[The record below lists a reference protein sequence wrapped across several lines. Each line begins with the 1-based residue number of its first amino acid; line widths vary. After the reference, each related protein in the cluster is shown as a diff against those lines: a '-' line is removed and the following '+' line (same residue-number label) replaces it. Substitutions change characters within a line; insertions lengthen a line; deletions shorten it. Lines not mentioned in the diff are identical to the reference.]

1 MQAMNPSLSFSLD
14 ERTVAALLQEDES
27 TFSMLGSL
35 LPSAASAALAAAEAQ
50 LGDPSALQAANAAAM
65 HHLLQLHA
73 GQAGAAQNAD
83 SRREWANAVLEALR
97 SQSKLP
103 GQASLPPPSPQQPSA
118 AEGASAGTGGGGGA
132 SAGAGPSG
140 SSSGGRPPTG
150 LSNSFAHLFPPQ
162 PPPNGAKGGQSSI
175 YQSPF
180 AAHPRSNPAQAGGSR
195 DGGGVSGMPP
205 LPSPS
210 SKGGDSHSAQVPA
223 SPVPR
228 SLGGNAAR
236 ARSTNDSTMS
246 GRDDAEAPACF
257 SGESNDSHAEHQ
269 GRPVAQDAAELDTE
283 ELRLRRIQEKNR
295 RNQRKFRA
303 RQRAKLEDS
312 EAQVRELSRQVM
324 ALERAKLELEVRN
337 RQLEASA
344 LRAKEAAPSPSP
356 QGQGEETKDDA
367 PYFESLSMFVS
378 KVRGETFT
386 WEQARDMTFKDIA
399 KNVEMYH
406 SMLSRLF
413 EQGAEDP
420 DSPAHAELVEL
431 LALKNASEF
440 QTWKSRPQLIH
451 MQYAML
457 NEASGA
463 SDAPRLAKWQSIVMA
478 LQLSEEQKERLLA
491 ARTYLL
497 AQMMEIIQERTLII
511 SMLQGAVPS
520 MEEGRQQ
527 NAGYLNA
534 SAAAE
539 RLQRNVNR
547 EHFLCTDFLLA
558 FWQVATPLQQAKCE
572 LLAFPWTP
580 DVLAMCN
587 LLAASASE
595 MADVK
600 RSYEAQAKGAAHA
613 GASHQTS
620 PFNCLLMP
628 ELASLQDGTVQMAD
642 GSAPGLAEVLDM
654 KAFGS
659 NT

>member
-1 MQAMNPSLSFSLD
+1 MNPSLSFSLD

-27 TFSMLGSL
+27 TFNVLGSL

-73 GQAGAAQNAD
+73 GQAGASQSAD

-97 SQSKLP
+97 SQNKLP
-103 GQASLPPPSPQQPSA
+103 GQPSLPPPSPQQPSA
-118 AEGASAGTGGGGGA
+118 AEGASAGGAAGG

-140 SSSGGRPPTG
+140 SSSGGGGGRPPTG
-150 LSNSFAHLFPPQ
+150 LSGSFAHLFPQ
-162 PPPNGAKGGQSSI
+162 QSPPSAAKNGGHQSSI
-175 YQSPF
+175 YHSPF
-180 AAHPRSNPAQAGGSR
+180 AAHPRSNPAQPGGSR
-195 DGGGVSGMPP
+195 GGAGAMPP
-205 LPSPS
+205 LPSPKAEGHAS
-210 SKGGDSHSAQVPA
+210 QVPNSPA
-223 SPVPR
+223 SR
-228 SLGGNAAR
+228 TGLQAR
-236 ARSTNDSTMS
+236 ARSQTNDSAVS
-246 GRDDAEAPACF
+246 GKDDAEAPACF

-269 GRPVAQDAAELDTE
+269 GRPVAGEAAEMDTE

-337 RQLEASA
+337 RQLEATA
-344 LRAKEAAPSPSP
+344 ARAKDPPAPSSTP
-356 QGQGEETKDDA
+356 QGQAGEEVKDDSQ
-367 PYFESLSMFVS
+367 YFESLSVFVS
-378 KVRGETFT
+378 KVRGESFT

-406 SMLSRLF
+406 NMLSRLF

-420 DSPAHAELVEL
+420 DSAAHAELVEL

-457 NEASGA
+457 NEASGS

-587 LLAASASE
+587 LLAASATE

-600 RSYEAQAKGAAHA
+600 RSYESQQAKAAT
-613 GASHQTS
+613 HQAS

-628 ELASLQDGTVQMAD
+628 ELASLQDGAVQMAD

-654 KAFGS
+654 KAFAS
-659 NT
+659 NA

>member
-1 MQAMNPSLSFSLD
+1 MNPSLSFSLD

-27 TFSMLGSL
+27 TFNMLGSL
-35 LPSAASAALAAAEAQ
+35 LPGAASAALAAAEAQ
-50 LGDPSALQAANAAAM
+50 HGDHAAAM
-65 HHLLQLHA
+65 QHLLQL
-73 GQAGAAQNAD
+73 QAGAGQSAD
-83 SRREWANAVLEALR
+83 TRREWANAVLEALR
-97 SQSKLP
+97 TQSKLP
-103 GQASLPPPSPQQPSA
+103 GQASLPPPSPEKPPAGNPGTPSSGAQNPSTSGSGGGQNPGLSPAFAQMFPPAQQPGS
-118 AEGASAGTGGGGGA
+118 
-132 SAGAGPSG
+132 SG
-140 SSSGGRPPTG
+140 S
-150 LSNSFAHLFPPQ
+150 
-162 PPPNGAKGGQSSI
+162 KGNQTSI

-180 AAHPRSNPAQAGGSR
+180 AAHPRSNNLGPSAKGSAA
-195 DGGGVSGMPP
+195 SLLNGMPA
-205 LPSPS
+205 LPMASQAMNSPS
-210 SKGGDSHSAQVPA
+210 THTSSKAA
-223 SPVPR
+223 I
-228 SLGGNAAR
+228 SLAGR
-236 ARSTNDSTMS
+236 ARSASQHES
-246 GRDDAEAPACF
+246 ALSRDDQDTPACF
-257 SGESNDSHAEHQ
+257 SGESNDSHVERVTSHARSDGREMTEAEH
-269 GRPVAQDAAELDTE
+269 E
-283 ELRLRRIQEKNR
+283 EMRLKRIQEKNR

-312 EAQVRELSRQVM
+312 ELQVKELSRQVM
-324 ALERAKLELEVRN
+324 ALERAKVELEARN
-337 RQLEASA
+337 RQLESA
-344 LRAKEAAPSPSP
+344 AHTSK
-356 QGQGEETKDDA
+356 DA
-367 PYFESLSMFVS
+367 PGAGAAGPAGTPQDPSNPKEDAAYFESLSVFVT
-378 KVRGETFT
+378 KVRGERFS

-406 SMLSRLF
+406 AMLSRLF

-420 DSPAHAELVEL
+420 ESAAHAELVEL

-463 SDAPRLAKWQSIVMA
+463 SDAPRLAKWQSIVVS
-478 LQLSEEQKERLLA
+478 LQLTSEQKERLLA

-587 LLAASASE
+587 LLAASANDI
-595 MADVK
+595 ADLK
-600 RSYEAQAKGAAHA
+600 RSYDAQNKGN
-613 GASHQTS
+613 QM
-620 PFNCLLMP
+620 PFNALLMP
-628 ELASLQDGTVQMAD
+628 EMATLQDASGGMQLPD
-642 GSAPGLAEVLDM
+642 GGNTGQRTLAEVLDM
-654 KAFGS
+654 KAFGGHG
-659 NT
+659 

>member
-1 MQAMNPSLSFSLD
+1 MNPSLSFSLD

-27 TFSMLGSL
+27 TFNMLGSL

-50 LGDPSALQAANAAAM
+50 LGEPSALQAANAAAM

-73 GQAGAAQNAD
+73 GQAGASQTAD

-97 SQSKLP
+97 SQNKLP
-103 GQASLPPPSPQQPSA
+103 GQPSLPPPSPQQQPSA
-118 AEGASAGTGGGGGA
+118 AEAASAGGAGGA

-140 SSSGGRPPTG
+140 SSSGGGGRPPTG
-150 LSNSFAHLFPPQ
+150 LSGSFTHLFPQ
-162 PPPNGAKGGQSSI
+162 QSPPSGAKGGGGGGHQSSI
-175 YQSPF
+175 YHSPF
-180 AAHPRSNPAQAGGSR
+180 AAHPRSNPAQPGGSR
-195 DGGGVSGMPP
+195 GGAGAMPP
-205 LPSPS
+205 LPSPKADGHAS
-210 SKGGDSHSAQVPA
+210 QVPN
-223 SPVPR
+223 SPAPR
-228 SLGGNAAR
+228 AGLPAR
-236 ARSTNDSTMS
+236 ARSTNDSAIS
-246 GRDDAEAPACF
+246 GKDDAEAPACF

-269 GRPVAQDAAELDTE
+269 GRPVAGEPAEMDTE

-312 EAQVRELSRQVM
+312 ESQVRELSRQVM

-344 LRAKEAAPSPSP
+344 QRAKDAATPPATA
-356 QGQGEETKDDA
+356 QGQAAGEEGGKDDA
-367 PYFESLSMFVS
+367 QYFESLSVFVS

-406 SMLSRLF
+406 NMLSRLF

-420 DSPAHAELVEL
+420 DSAAHAELVEL

-457 NEASGA
+457 NEASGS

-478 LQLSEEQKERLLA
+478 LQLSDEQKERLLA

-587 LLAASASE
+587 LLAASATE

-600 RSYEAQAKGAAHA
+600 RGYESQQAKAAT
-613 GASHQTS
+613 HQTS

-628 ELASLQDGTVQMAD
+628 ELASLQDGSVQMAD

-654 KAFGS
+654 KAFAS
-659 NT
+659 NA